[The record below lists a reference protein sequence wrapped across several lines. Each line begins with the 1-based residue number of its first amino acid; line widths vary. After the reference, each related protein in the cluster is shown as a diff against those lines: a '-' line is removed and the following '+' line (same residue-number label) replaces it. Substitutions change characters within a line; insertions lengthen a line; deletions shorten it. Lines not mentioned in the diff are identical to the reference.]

1 MSIKDRVAVIG
12 VGCTKFGEL
21 FDMSYEDLAVEAAF
35 EALADANISPE
46 DIEATWLGTEM
57 PSTGNSEGRTGAS
70 LANYLKLGQGP
81 VTRVANYCATGT
93 DSFRNACFAVAC
105 GAYKIALVIG
115 VEKMRDVESRSLING
130 YVEWGHPLY
139 GKGNTLPGMFALS
152 ATRYFSQYEAKKE
165 HLAKIAVK
173 NHYNGSLNPKAHF
186 QRAIDFERALKAP
199 MVAEPLGL
207 FDCCP
212 TTDGGAA
219 AVICSADIAA
229 DFKKDY
235 VLVKG
240 TGLATGRDGRFH
252 QGNQFAG
259 FQTTF
264 QAAGQAYKEA
274 GITDPRR
281 EINFGEIHDC
291 FTITELLTYEGLGF
305 CEVGGAARFID
316 EGTNLLDGSLPRNTS
331 GGLKSCGHPI
341 GATGVRQIGEVTN
354 QILGRA
360 DKRQVKNARTGLA
373 HNIGL
378 GVCGEVACVV
388 VLGAK

>member
-1 MSIKDRVAVIG
+1 MSIKDKVAVIG
-12 VGCTKFGEL
+12 VGCTRFGEL
-21 FDMSYEDLAVEAAF
+21 FNKSYEDLAVEAAYEAF
-35 EALADANISPE
+35 EDANIEPK

-70 LANYLKLGQGP
+70 LANYLDISNGP

-93 DSFRNACFAVAC
+93 DTFRNACFAVAC
-105 GAYKIALVIG
+105 GAYKVALVLG
-115 VEKMRDVESRSLING
+115 VEKMRDVGSRSLIDG
-130 YVEWGHPLY
+130 YVVWGHPVF

-152 ATRYFSQYEAKKE
+152 ATRYFSQYEASKE

-173 NHYNGSLNPKAHF
+173 NHYHGSLNPKAHF
-186 QRAIDFERALKAP
+186 QREINQEKAMKAP

-212 TTDGGAA
+212 TTDGAA
-219 AVICSADIAA
+219 AAIICSADIAS

-240 TGLATGRDGRFH
+240 AGLSTGRDGRFH
-252 QGNQFAG
+252 GGNEFAG
-259 FQTTF
+259 FQTTRL
-264 QAAGQAYKEA
+264 AAEQAYKEA
-274 GITDPRR
+274 GISDPRK
-281 EINFGEIHDC
+281 EIQVGEIHDC

-316 EGTNLLDGSLPRNTS
+316 EGTHYLGGGLPCNTS

-341 GATGVRQIGEVTN
+341 GATGVRQIGEITN

-360 DKRQVKNARTGLA
+360 DKRQVEDVRTGVA

-378 GVCGEVACVV
+378 GVCGEVACLI